1 MIVLNSGGC
10 YFIIGKPG
18 HGYHWQ
24 YMGEEERGSHSIPGS
39 SRPLQQEVP
48 GLAGAREIA
57 NAREVTRQ
65 LRAMNEPVAEV
76 TNAVE
81 EVVGLRPGDRRPRW
95 LAALMRRGGQ

>member
-10 YFIIGKPG
+10 YLIIGKPG

-24 YMGEEERGSHSIPGS
+24 YIGEEERGSHSIPGS

-57 NAREVTRQ
+57 NAREVTRR
-65 LRAMNEPVAEV
+65 LRAMSEQIAEV
-76 TNAVE
+76 IDADE
-81 EVVGLRPGDRRPRW
+81 EVVELRPGDRRPRW
-95 LAALMRRGGQ
+95 LTVLMRRGGQ